1 MSTLLHLDASASPGT
16 SVSRTLTAE
25 FAAAWQAAHPVSAV
39 IHRDV
44 GLHAPAPLDRA
55 VLEAL
60 WKMPDEPLTDAQR
73 EAREASNRLVE
84 EFLSADAFVL
94 GVPMYNFS
102 VPAGFKAWLDHVVRM
117 GRTVVRGP
125 RGSEPLIRGR
135 KALVIATR
143 AGDFSKGGARD
154 GWDFVGPYLEK
165 VLAYVG
171 LEPEIIPVVNAPGHA
186 AGDSHIEVARE
197 RLGYVLARD
206 FGVGLGFRGADA
218 TVAEG
223 DPRPEI
229 PVAAASDALS
239 HAILPAGRGSRD
251 GALQPG
257 FPARLQTPR
266 ETPTQPQRPTPAA
279 RGGIR

>member
-39 IHRDV
+39 IHRDL

-60 WKMPDEPLTDAQR
+60 WKKPGEPLTEAQR
-73 EAREASNRLVE
+73 EAREASDRLVE

-125 RGSEPLIRGR
+125 RGTEPLIRGR

-143 AGDFSKGGARD
+143 AGDFSAGGARD

-165 VLAYVG
+165 VLAYAG
-171 LEPEIIPVVNAPGHA
+171 LEAEILPVVNAPGR
-186 AGDSHIEVARE
+186 AGGERRLEEARRRMAQYLGVAS
-197 RLGYVLARD
+197 VTRD
-206 FGVGLGFRGADA
+206 PGVASGVRGPDA
-218 TVAEG
+218 TVAG
-223 DPRPEI
+223 SGPRPEI
-229 PVAAASDALS
+229 PVAAASGVW
-239 HAILPAGRGSRD
+239 GR
-251 GALQPG
+251 
-257 FPARLQTPR
+257 
-266 ETPTQPQRPTPAA
+266 
-279 RGGIR
+279 